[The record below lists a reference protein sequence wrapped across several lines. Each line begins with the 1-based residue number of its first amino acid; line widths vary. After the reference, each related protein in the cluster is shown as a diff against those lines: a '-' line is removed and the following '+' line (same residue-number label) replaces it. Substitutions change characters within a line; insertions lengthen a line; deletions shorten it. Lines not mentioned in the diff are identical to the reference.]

1 MDSVCFV
8 FVYINEWL
16 HVLVQWCISA
26 VFNAEPFICMSEPLG
41 NVAAPAKADVCY
53 LLMFFYTEEVLVEED
68 LMVLWLVCYV

>member
-1 MDSVCFV
+1 MFA

-53 LLMFFYTEEVLVEED
+53 LLMFFLYWRGFGRGGFNGAVAGVLC
-68 LMVLWLVCYV
+68 LKT